1 MVLQLLQDRLMSIS
15 HSDRQQLLEQKRQR
29 LQELKQRRLLQQLSR
44 LPTPEEPHA
53 LLFKKRVDAT
63 TQTQYDEISSNKANP
78 INQVTKKEIDKYDK
92 SVQTTTPIQIET
104 PSVPAEK
111 KVNLLDKQAICEND
125 LNEALTTSIK
135 TVNKIQI
142 TKTIQLDQS
151 AKRASDVNLLSGFNI
166 TATHN
171 FKQTI
176 RCMDV
181 LSKSLALAFTDNE
194 AVVYDFQESQFF
206 PEFYLKS
213 LSGIEIMQFDKY
225 NNHRIIGGLSN
236 GGICIWE
243 LGNSSISLMP
253 VLSTPLY
260 SSILRTSALLHLDK
274 IVYLTQFLLDG
285 NPCIL
290 SVSRD
295 GVVNVWSANL
305 LVEPKLSFKIFGSTR
320 KADDLQVMNGLY
332 LGPDE
337 IVGTNFILDLIV
349 ATNDGRIY
357 KGNGEL
363 VHEDCPSIIGSLIK
377 LDNLIISSHSE
388 WNFKIWK
395 QQQVQPFKDIPTPYI
410 VRQVIIRPQ
419 RKLQLVTVGYPNLAN
434 SRYVVDIWDLSKKV
448 YSPITTIMESV
459 DKIDDIAFNETG
471 DTFIV
476 VVKGNMTVYSIDDS
490 KFSRFQ
496 KDDSHFDKGI

>member
-1 MVLQLLQDRLMSIS
+1 
-15 HSDRQQLLEQKRQR
+15 
-29 LQELKQRRLLQQLSR
+29 
-44 LPTPEEPHA
+44 
-53 LLFKKRVDAT
+53 
-63 TQTQYDEISSNKANP
+63 
-78 INQVTKKEIDKYDK
+78 
-92 SVQTTTPIQIET
+92 
-104 PSVPAEK
+104 
-111 KVNLLDKQAICEND
+111 
-125 LNEALTTSIK
+125 
-135 TVNKIQI
+135 
-142 TKTIQLDQS
+142 
-151 AKRASDVNLLSGFNI
+151 
-166 TATHN
+166 
-171 FKQTI
+171 
-176 RCMDV
+176 
-181 LSKSLALAFTDNE
+181 
-194 AVVYDFQESQFF
+194 
-206 PEFYLKS
+206 
-213 LSGIEIMQFDKY
+213 
-225 NNHRIIGGLSN
+225 
-236 GGICIWE
+236 
-243 LGNSSISLMP
+243 MP

-410 VRQVIIRPQ
+410 VRQMIIRPQ

-434 SRYVVDIWDLSKKV
+434 SRYVVDIWDLSKR
-448 YSPITTIMESV
+448 YILLSPP
-459 DKIDDIAFNETG
+459 
-471 DTFIV
+471 
-476 VVKGNMTVYSIDDS
+476 
-490 KFSRFQ
+490 
-496 KDDSHFDKGI
+496 